1 MDCGDKRRNDTEL
14 LFGQETSTTATEHL
28 MLQDAD
34 LDAAVSEG
42 IVTAEQAAALRG
54 LAQRRERE
62 RAIEL
67 GHEERFRFM
76 RGFNDVFFSIG
87 VLLFIGGFA
96 YFMLPRSAFG
106 LAITAVVVWLL
117 AELLVARLRLVLP
130 GILLACAFVGF
141 VFAASIQLPV
151 EGWLGMQV
159 QFRRAPSAISVLQ
172 ALQYYPGGPLMFA
185 ARALVAAAAA
195 GLFYWRFKLP
205 FALLPLAASLVV
217 AAIGVASFIVPQAAA
232 VSDTVIL
239 LLCGLGVFAAAMTF
253 DASDRERL
261 TRRADCAFW
270 LHLLAAP
277 LIVHSVIS
285 LVTPSLVGSS
295 RYFGVRFAPDMTGE
309 LALAIALIVAVL
321 AVVAVLIDRRALLV
335 SGLAYLGGAIGF
347 ALASSGFR
355 SDPSFVIAATLVILG
370 AFVLT
375 LGTGWVPLR
384 RLLLRLV
391 SPAIS
396 NRLPPVPA
404 RP

>member
-1 MDCGDKRRNDTEL
+1 
-14 LFGQETSTTATEHL
+14 
-28 MLQDAD
+28 MLQDD
-34 LDAAVSEG
+34 LDAAVREN
-42 IVTAEQAAALRG
+42 IITAQQATAMRE

-87 VLLFIGGFA
+87 VVLFIGGFA
-96 YFMLPRSAFG
+96 YFMPRTAFG
-106 LAITAVVVWLL
+106 FAGTAVVVWAL

-130 GILLACAFVGF
+130 GILLAAAFVLF
-141 VFAASIQLPV
+141 VFAACLSLPI
-151 EGWLGMQV
+151 EAWLGYAPYPSPE
-159 QFRRAPSAISVLQ
+159 RANQLRGPLGIGPPMGFLQ
-172 ALQYYPGGPLMFA
+172 ALQLYPGGPLMISL
-185 ARALVAAAAA
+185 RALVAAAAA
-195 GLFYWRFKLP
+195 GVFYWRFKLP
-205 FALLPLAASLVV
+205 FALLPLAASLAV
-217 AAIGVASFIVPQAAA
+217 AAIGAASFLFPQAA
-232 VSDTVIL
+232 VSVVL
-239 LLCGLGVFAAAMTF
+239 LLCGLGVFAAAMSF

-285 LVTPSLVGSS
+285 LVSSPLAGAIGRPAGPLTPNMN
-295 RYFGVRFAPDMTGE
+295 AE
-309 LALAIALIVAVL
+309 LALAVAIIVAVL

-335 SGLAYLGGAIGF
+335 SGLAYLGGAIGY
-347 ALASSGFR
+347 ALTGSGPR
-355 SDPSFVIAATLVILG
+355 GDPGVVAATLVILG

-375 LGTGWVPLR
+375 LGAGWVPLR
-384 RLLLRLV
+384 RLLLGLL
-391 SPAIS
+391 SSAIA